1 MKLIDIYPTRIR
13 KHIRSLERYCSSF
26 MCPYLFKYVVNEKNG
41 WYHVL
46 ECIGKKKV
54 NGVIRPLFRHYLVPH
69 YDYYKDQPVVSLCSV
84 PYDVNV
90 NKNLVHKMY
99 HVTTYEFK

>member
-1 MKLIDIYPTRIR
+1 MT
-13 KHIRSLERYCSSF
+13 LERYCSSLVEGIE
-26 MCPYLFKYVVNEKNG
+26 CYLFKYVVNEKNG

-46 ECIGKKKV
+46 EYIGKKKV
-54 NGVIRPLFRHYLVPH
+54 NGVTRTLFRHYLVPDYDH
-69 YDYYKDQPVVSLCSV
+69 YQDNPVVCTTDL

-99 HVTTYEFK
+99 HVTTYEYK